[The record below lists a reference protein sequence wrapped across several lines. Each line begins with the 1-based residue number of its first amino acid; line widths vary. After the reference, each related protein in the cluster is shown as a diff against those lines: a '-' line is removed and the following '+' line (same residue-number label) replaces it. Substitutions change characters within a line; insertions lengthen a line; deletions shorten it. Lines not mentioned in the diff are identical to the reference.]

1 MTREE
6 ILSQSKEVLT
16 NKFTGEKNMSLVAT
30 KVSEAIGKKF
40 QFKIKNTCEDAVR
53 IAIVPA
59 YFDTLKLISTQSGI
73 VKSYS
78 DPTALNAAGL
88 MAAVDAVL
96 SDGTVVV
103 TAAVSGE
110 NDAEEII
117 MSGVNGRT
125 IREFLKYRETNAL
138 QLKSMTIKENTANEG
153 NFEHEMELCKVNP
166 FNRQVTE
173 TIETSKFYDRYQYS
187 KTKLDIDFGENELE
201 ICDDLLWVMTVPSG
215 SDYTITLRF

>member
-1 MTREE
+1 MTRDEV
-6 ILSQSKEVLT
+6 LSQSKKVLT
-16 NKFTGEKNMSLVAT
+16 NKFTGENKMVAT

-40 QFKIKNTCEDAVR
+40 QFKIKNTSASTDKRV
-53 IAIVPA
+53 AIIPA
-59 YFDTLKLISTQSGI
+59 YFDTKKIVNTLTTSSGTI
-73 VKSYS
+73 TGVVSVIDYS
-78 DPTALNAAGL
+78 DPTNLNNAGL
-88 MAAVDAVL
+88 VAEVDVVL
-96 SDGTVVV
+96 ADAPDGVNEVK
-103 TAAVSGE
+103 
-110 NDAEEII
+110 

-125 IREFLKYRETNAL
+125 IKELLDYRMTNAL
-138 QLKSMTIKENTANEG
+138 QLKSMTIKENSAEEG

-201 ICDDLLWVMTVPSG
+201 ICDDLLWVMTVPAG